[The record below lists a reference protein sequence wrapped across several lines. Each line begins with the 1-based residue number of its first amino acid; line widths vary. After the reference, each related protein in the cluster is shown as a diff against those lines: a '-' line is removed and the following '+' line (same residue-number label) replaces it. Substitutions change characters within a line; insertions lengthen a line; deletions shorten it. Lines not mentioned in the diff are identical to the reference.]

1 MPSNTIVERVA
12 ADLRKN
18 PPFCTLDALLLEDL
32 ASSITVSYHD
42 EGEVIF
48 SKGDALKASAFIV
61 MKGAVRLFDTIDG
74 EEVLVDMCDEGD
86 IFGVRAI
93 VGGTNYLLLLR

>member
-48 SKGDALKASAFIV
+48 S
-61 MKGAVRLFDTIDG
+61 
-74 EEVLVDMCDEGD
+74 
-86 IFGVRAI
+86 
-93 VGGTNYLLLLR
+93 